1 METEKKKGSK
11 SATVVNGRDRGTA
24 EVSLRRLVQGE
35 ETPATSSGAAAAV
48 GGGSWGDCD
57 SDGTLMGF

>member
-48 GGGSWGDCD
+48 GGGR
-57 SDGTLMGF
+57 L